1 MDSTSTRLLAVVIA
15 LLITVGIV
23 VLQDRGDGKSKAS
36 ATATPTARFGTIGPA
51 RCDPLPGKAKLPSWY
66 PDNLPLPE
74 GSYPAAINIP
84 AGSSSYPRQI
94 FAVRGSLK
102 DFVIHALEIWPK
114 SGWVLGRGEAEAGE
128 AEDNFHLP
136 GSNLAGAFIART
148 TFCDPMW
155 TWVYIVLG
163 TGRAPR
169 PTPKPS
175 GSATFLQ

>member
-1 MDSTSTRLLAVVIA
+1 MDSTSKRLLAVVIA
-15 LLITVGIV
+15 LLVTVGIV
-23 VLQDRGDGKSKAS
+23 VLQDRGDDKSKATS
-36 ATATPTARFGTIGPA
+36 TATPTARLGTIGPA

-66 PDNLPLPE
+66 PENLPLPE
-74 GSYPAAINIP
+74 GSYAAAITLP
-84 AGSSSYPRQI
+84 TRSSSYPQAI

-102 DFVIHALEIWPK
+102 DFVIHALEVWPK
-114 SGWVLGRGEAEAGE
+114 SGWKLGRGEAEPGE

-148 TFCDPMW
+148 TFCDPTW

-169 PTPKPS
+169 PTPRPT